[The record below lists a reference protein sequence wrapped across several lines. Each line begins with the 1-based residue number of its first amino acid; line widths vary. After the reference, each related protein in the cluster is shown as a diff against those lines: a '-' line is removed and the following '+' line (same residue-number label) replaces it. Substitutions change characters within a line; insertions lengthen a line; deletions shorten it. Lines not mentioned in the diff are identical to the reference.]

1 MLSNEEKDFIINYK
15 DNLIKKID
23 SLRLES
29 DEVLKRYNYT
39 KEQISAIRN
48 FDGSDEILRMASSNC
63 EVYGGFN
70 NFTSNSSGSST
81 QMVAAFRWKGKYSEG
96 NSFASKDIFAVTWSS
111 PFIERSSRGYLSYV
125 NTHYGDTVDTTA
137 TVNADDLYLSSI
149 QVIKNEST
157 VVNGDVRGH
166 WIDAGSIISEL
177 STKTKTPDIVAYAL
191 MD

>member
-1 MLSNEEKDFIINYK
+1 
-15 DNLIKKID
+15 
-23 SLRLES
+23 
-29 DEVLKRYNYT
+29 
-39 KEQISAIRN
+39 
-48 FDGSDEILRMASSNC
+48 MASSNC

-177 STKTKTPDIVAYAL
+177 STKTKTPDIVAYAAYGL
-191 MD
+191 NTAYASPSVSVGKDSAGVGLSFGSKIKNVGSARFYN

>member
-1 MLSNEEKDFIINYK
+1 MGDKSQKNFESLHFLLSNEEKDFIINYK

-48 FDGSDEILRMASSNC
+48 FDGSDEMLRMASSNC

-96 NSFASKDIFAVTWSS
+96 NSFASKDIF
-111 PFIERSSRGYLSYV
+111 
-125 NTHYGDTVDTTA
+125 TVDTTA

-166 WIDAGSIISEL
+166 WINAGSIISEL